1 MVSLS
6 IVIPAYNE
14 EDGIAEIAERVL
26 AIRPA
31 LAEANVGP
39 LELLVVDDGSRDRT
53 VEIASQIDGVT
64 LVRHERNKGYGAA
77 LKTGFGLARGDLI
90 GFLDADGTYP
100 PEYFPA
106 LCREA
111 MEGSDLVI
119 GSRMAGAESRMPR
132 TRRVGNLFF
141 ATLLSLLAHRR
152 VTDSASGM
160 RVFRREILE
169 RLYPLPD
176 GLNLTPV
183 MSTRALHEGL
193 AVAEVPIPYSE
204 RLGRSKLSVVHDGS
218 LFLRSMVWTALT
230 YNPVRILGMMGLA
243 GILFSLAVVAWLV
256 VARLQGQTTLSPVA
270 VAALFVGVV
279 AGVTGTS
286 VFSLGVSFNYLV
298 SLFYNQPIRQGLWGR
313 PLFQTPLEHHF
324 GWLGLLA
331 VLSGLGVGA
340 ASLALSLNGWEISRL
355 WLYLLGSAMF
365 ILVGVQLMINWVL
378 LRVLEELSRREQLIA
393 TALPERNK
401 AATAARELDGQ
412 LALNPQLPRS

>member
-31 LAEANVGP
+31 LAEANVGS

-53 VEIASQIDGVT
+53 VEIASQIPGVT
-64 LVRHERNKGYGAA
+64 LVRHERNRGYGAA
-77 LKTGFGLARGDLI
+77 LKTGFGLAKGDLI

-111 MEGSDLVI
+111 MDNSDLVI

-132 TRRVGNLFF
+132 TRRVGNFFF
-141 ATLLSLLAHRR
+141 ATLLSLLARRR

-169 RLYPLPD
+169 RIYPLPD

-204 RLGRSKLSVVHDGS
+204 RLGRSKLSIVHDGS

-230 YNPVRILGMMGLA
+230 YNPVRILGLIGLA
-243 GILFSLAVVAWLV
+243 GVFFSLAVVFWLV
-256 VARLQGQTTLSPVA
+256 LARLQGQTTLSA
-270 VAALFVGVV
+270 LGVAALFVGVV

-298 SLFYNQPIRQGLWGR
+298 SLFYKQPIRQGLWGR

-331 VLSGLGVGA
+331 MLSGLAVGA

-393 TALPERNK
+393 TDLPERSK
-401 AATAARELDGQ
+401 ETGQASELGGR
-412 LALNPQLPRS
+412 LVLNPQLPQQ